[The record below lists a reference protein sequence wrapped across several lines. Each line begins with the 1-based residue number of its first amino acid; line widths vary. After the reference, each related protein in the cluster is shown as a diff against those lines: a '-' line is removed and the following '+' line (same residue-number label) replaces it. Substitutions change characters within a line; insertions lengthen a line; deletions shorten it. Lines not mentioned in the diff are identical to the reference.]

1 MIKTCKNCGK
11 KAHKVTNVIYNMNGK
26 YDYLFDA
33 NFEYLGNDILV
44 SKNIRTY
51 ENIGKHVSSFST
63 WDGQSYTLKYDNFCT
78 LRCATQFANN
88 IVNFRG
94 QK

>member
-33 NFEYLGNDILV
+33 NFEYLGNDILL
-44 SKNIRTY
+44 SKNIRNY
-51 ENIGKHVSSFST
+51 GKGNTVSRFTT
-63 WDGQSYTLKYDNFCT
+63 WDGQSYALKYDNFCT
-78 LRCATQFANN
+78 LTCASQFANN
-88 IVNFRG
+88 IVNF
-94 QK
+94 KSN